1 MKIYIFDLDNTLLYK
16 PYKTY
21 GDIKADLHLY
31 KLLDEIPHAKYIYSN
46 ATRNHVDRSLDRIGI
61 DSMFQAKFT
70 RDDVTMKP
78 DPRGYQYV
86 NTMTLFQSVN
96 LDYDSFQPQDTYFF
110 DDLLE
115 NLYTAKQFGWI
126 TFWISS
132 SDQTYDFV
140 DFQFSTIVE
149 ALRFLKTQEIQRGY
163 SPLSLI

>member
-21 GDIKADLHLY
+21 EDIKPDLQLY

-46 ATRNHVDRSLDRIGI
+46 ATRHHVDKSLERIGI
-61 DSMFQAKFT
+61 DSMFQSKFT

-78 DPRGYQYV
+78 DPRGYQHV

-96 LDYDSFQPQDTYFF
+96 LDYDSFQSQDTYFF

-126 TFWISS
+126 TFWINS

-140 DFQFSTIVE
+140 DFQFSTIVD
-149 ALRFLKTQEIQRGY
+149 ALRCLKTQEIQRGY

>member
-21 GDIKADLHLY
+21 EDIKPDLQLY

-46 ATRNHVDRSLDRIGI
+46 ATRHHVDKSLERIGI
-61 DSMFQAKFT
+61 ESMFQSKFT
-70 RDDVTMKP
+70 REDVTMKP
-78 DPRGYQYV
+78 DPRGYQHV

-96 LDYDSFQPQDTYFF
+96 LDYDSFQSQDTYFF

-126 TFWISS
+126 TFWFNS

-140 DFQFSTIVE
+140 EFQFSTIVD

>member
-21 GDIKADLHLY
+21 RDIKPDLQLY

-46 ATRNHVDRSLDRIGI
+46 ATRNHVDKSLERIGI
-61 DSMFQAKFT
+61 DSMFQSKFT

-78 DPRGYQYV
+78 NPRGYQHV

-96 LDYDSFQPQDTYFF
+96 LDYDSFQSQETYFF

-132 SDQTYDFV
+132 SDQMYDFV
-140 DFQFSTIVE
+140 DFQFSTIVD
-149 ALRFLKTQEIQRGY
+149 ALRFLKTQEILRGY
-163 SPLSLI
+163 SPVSLI

>member
-21 GDIKADLHLY
+21 EDIKPDLQLY

-46 ATRNHVDRSLDRIGI
+46 ATRHHVDKSLERIGI
-61 DSMFQAKFT
+61 DSMFQSKFT

-78 DPRGYQYV
+78 DPRGYQHV

-126 TFWISS
+126 TVWISS
-132 SDQTYDFV
+132 SDQMYDFV
-140 DFQFSTIVE
+140 DFQFSTIVD